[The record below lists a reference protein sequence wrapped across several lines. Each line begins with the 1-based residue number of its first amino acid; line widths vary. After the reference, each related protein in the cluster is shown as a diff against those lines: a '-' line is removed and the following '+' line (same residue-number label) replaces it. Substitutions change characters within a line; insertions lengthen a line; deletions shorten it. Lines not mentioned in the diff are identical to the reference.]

1 MSRPS
6 DPVDPAGLGFVVIGR
21 NEGERLSRCLTSLE
35 SIGAPIAYAD
45 SASTDDSVNVAREA
59 GAMTVELES
68 DRPLN
73 AARGRNAGL
82 AVLRSSHANLEFVQF
97 IDGDCEI
104 QAGWVETALE
114 FLRGHPSAAVACGL
128 RFEAHPEA
136 STYNRL
142 CDEEWNSPI
151 GRALSCGGNSMMRL
165 TALDAAGPFDPTLMA
180 GEEPELCSRLRS
192 HGWEIWRLDA
202 PMTRHDAAMTRFSQW
217 IRRAFRSGY
226 GYAQAWS
233 RTRGRADRLYAS
245 HLRSAVFWVAV
256 IPLAVVL
263 VAAFL
268 REPAIILAIPATYAL
283 QIARTAARR
292 GLFSAWSW
300 RYASLML
307 VAKFPELLGALGYA
321 LKRIR
326 SAPIRHREAPKS

>member
-1 MSRPS
+1 MTGLSNLIG
-6 DPVDPAGLGFVVIGR
+6 PAGLGFVVIGR
-21 NEGERLSRCLTSLE
+21 NEGERLSRCLASLK

-45 SASTDDSVNVAREA
+45 SASTDDSINVARRA
-59 GAMTVELES
+59 GAMTVEL
-68 DRPLN
+68 DQGRPLN

-82 AVLRSSHANLEFVQF
+82 AALRSTHANLEFVQF
-97 IDGDCEI
+97 IDGDCEL
-104 QAGWVETALE
+104 QTGWVETALE
-114 FLRGHPSAAVACGL
+114 FLRRHPNAAVACGL

-142 CDEEWNSPI
+142 CNEEWNTPV
-151 GRALSCGGNSMMRL
+151 GHALSCGGDAIMRL

-192 HGWEIWRLDA
+192 LGWEIWRLDA

-217 IRRAFRSGY
+217 IRRAYRSGY

-233 RTRGRADRLYAS
+233 RTRGRADRLYTS
-245 HLRSAVFWVAV
+245 HLRSAAIWAAA

-263 VAAFL
+263 VASL
-268 REPAIILAIPATYAL
+268 LGMPSIILAIPAIYIL
-283 QIARTAARR
+283 QIARIAARR

-307 VAKFPELLGALGYA
+307 VAKFPELLGALSYV
-321 LKRIR
+321 LKRR
-326 SAPIRHREAPKS
+326 RFAPIDYKEAPQS